1 MALHINEISPQELRT
16 RIDQGD
22 DLLVVDLRQ
31 PWEHESGHIPGAI
44 NVFIQDI
51 PMRLGELPRDRDI
64 VFQCWHGV
72 TSLDVA
78 GFVMQ
83 QGWPASRIASL
94 GGGFAGWLHTHGPES
109 LETTSP

>member
-1 MALHINEISPQELRT
+1 MTLHINEISPQQLRSQL
-16 RIDQGD
+16 DQGD

-31 PWEHESGHIPGAI
+31 PWEHKSGHIPGAVNI
-44 NVFIQDI
+44 FIRDI
-51 PMRLGELPRDRDI
+51 PMRLGELPQDRDV

-83 QGWPASRIASL
+83 QGWPASRITSL
-94 GGGFAGWLHTHGPES
+94 SGGFAGWLHAHGAES
-109 LETTSP
+109 LETTS